1 MGWKMDKKLSYPLN
15 TPKRD
20 MKPRTTGLTSLY
32 DIGMPNAMAKSYME
46 DFADLVDIAKLA
58 VGTGYVMPDVS
69 KKVEMYQSYG
79 MKVHFGGTLFEKFY
93 IQGKFDEYLTFVKE
107 RGLDTIE
114 LSDGTIE
121 IDQDDMVD
129 MTKKA
134 CDAGFTVLVEVGSK
148 DPDKI
153 ISPSTWIASINRLLD
168 AGADYVITES
178 RDSGSA
184 GMFRPSGELR
194 TGLVEDIGSAIDTTR
209 LLFEAPNPKAQMYF
223 INQFGSNVNLAN
235 VKPND
240 VLVLEAQRLGLRYET
255 FHLGM

>member
-1 MGWKMDKKLSYPLN
+1 MTKFSFPLK
-15 TPKRD
+15 TPVRIH
-20 MKPRTTGLTSLY
+20 KPRKSGLTSLY
-32 DIGMPNAMAKSYME
+32 DIGMPLSMAKSYME
-46 DFADLVDIAKLA
+46 DFSSLVDIAKLA
-58 VGTGYVMPDVS
+58 VGTGYVMPNAN

-79 MKVHFGGTLFEKFY
+79 LKVHFGGTLFEKFF
-93 IQGKFDEYLTFVKE
+93 IQDKFDEYLGFLKE

-121 IDQDDMVD
+121 IPTEAMIE
-129 MTKKA
+129 MIHKA

-148 DPDKI
+148 DPEKI
-153 ISPSTWIASINRLLD
+153 ISPSSWIAIISSYLD

-184 GMFRPSGELR
+184 GIFRPSGEIR
-194 TGLVEDIGSAIDTTR
+194 TGLVEDIGSAIDTDR
-209 LLFEAPNPKAQMYF
+209 VIFEAPNPKSQMYF
-223 INQFGSNVNLAN
+223 INNFGTNVNLAN

-255 FHLGM
+255 FHLGN